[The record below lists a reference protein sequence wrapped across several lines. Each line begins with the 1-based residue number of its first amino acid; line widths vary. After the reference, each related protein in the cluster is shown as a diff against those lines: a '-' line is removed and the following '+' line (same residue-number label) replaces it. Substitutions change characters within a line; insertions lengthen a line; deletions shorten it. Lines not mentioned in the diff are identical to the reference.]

1 MTTTTIPFNKLETSA
16 LNVRQVAARGEADK
30 ELVASIEAHGVLQNL
45 IVHETKKGRYGVAA
59 GGRRFKALAELVKAG
74 KLPKTYPVPCRVAES
89 EEQAIDW
96 SLVENFARVD
106 MHPADTV
113 AAFDTLAKNGKSEKD
128 IAGEFGLPVAHVKRV
143 LKLARVSPVLIAEF
157 RADRLNMEQMQAFV
171 LADSHEKQ
179 EACWESLKS
188 QGSWAMQAHNIRK
201 HITGQAIT
209 ADHRLVKLIGLAAY
223 KKAGGTLTED
233 LFEQVTYLN
242 DSELVY
248 RLAEEKLQDDMPAIL
263 AEGWKWVDVLLTETY
278 ISYGAYAGRT
288 HAEQVGVPEATRQEL
303 EAVQKEIDEL
313 LELENDDWT
322 AEQEARHQALEV
334 RADELEQEM
343 ESYAAFTDEQKAT
356 AGVVLL
362 VGQDGKVMVERG
374 YRKADDMKAA
384 KRQQQAENGDD
395 EGEQQDTPR
404 ESAALRES
412 LGQYKLQAMQ
422 AELMNH
428 PALAF
433 DLLVFTLADRFF
445 SRSYPYSRPVNVN
458 IEQAY
463 FDKIEPD
470 TKAAEAMEKAKAG
483 LELAWVELDSSE
495 ARYQAFAALTT
506 KAKQKIMAVVVAG
519 GLRADDGFSPVVAQ
533 AMQFQLQ
540 AYWQPTAD
548 NYFKRLKTGD
558 LLAIGE
564 DVVGADWLENARR
577 LKKADVVTAL
587 ADSPAMAKWMPE
599 I

>member
-16 LNVRQVAARGEADK
+16 LNVRQVAARGGADK

-128 IAGEFGLPVAHVKRV
+128 IASEFGLPVAHVKRV

-157 RADRLNMEQMQAFV
+157 RADKLTMEQMQAFV

-179 EACWESLKS
+179 EACWDSLKS

-209 ADHRLVKLIGLAAY
+209 AGHRLVKLIGLAAY
-223 KKAGGTLTED
+223 KKAGGVLTED

-248 RLAEEKLQDDMPAIL
+248 RLAEEKLQADIPAL
-263 AEGWKWVDVLLTETY
+263 QAEGWKWVDVMLTESY
-278 ISYGAYAGRT
+278 VSYGVYAGRT
-288 HAEQVGVPEATRQEL
+288 HAEQVDVPEATRQEQ
-303 EAVQKEIDEL
+303 EDVQKAIDEL
-313 LELENDDWT
+313 LELENDGWT
-322 AEQEARHQALEV
+322 AEQEARHEALEV
-334 RADELEQEM
+334 RADELEQEIAG
-343 ESYAAFTDEQKAT
+343 YAAFTDEQKAT

-362 VGQDGKVMVERG
+362 VGQDGTVMVERG

-384 KRQQQAENGDD
+384 KRQQQTENGD

-412 LGQYKLQAMQ
+412 LNQYKLQAMQ

-445 SRSYPYSRPVNVN
+445 SRSFPYSRPVNAN

-483 LELAWVELDSSE
+483 LERAWVELDSSE
-495 ARYQAFAALTT
+495 ARYQAFAALPT

-519 GLRADDGFSPVVAQ
+519 GLRADDDFTPGVAQ

-558 LLAIGE
+558 LLTIGE
-564 DVVGADWLENARR
+564 AVVGADWLNNARR
-577 LKKADVVTAL
+577 LKKADVVVAL
-587 ADSPAMAKWMPE
+587 ADNPAMAEWMPE